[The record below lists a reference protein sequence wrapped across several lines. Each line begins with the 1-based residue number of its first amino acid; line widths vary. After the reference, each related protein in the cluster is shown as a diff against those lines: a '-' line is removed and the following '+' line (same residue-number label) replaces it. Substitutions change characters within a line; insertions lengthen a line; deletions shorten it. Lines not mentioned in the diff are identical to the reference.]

1 MIRRNKKTRKYH
13 SPQAAFTSLMLESN
27 FCESLVRFDVT
38 EFEVVDLD
46 NESNDDLI
54 LEF

>member
-13 SPQAAFTSLMLESN
+13 SPQAVETSLMLESN
-27 FCESLVRFDVT
+27 FCESLVRFQT
-38 EFEVVDLD
+38 YEFEVDDLD
-46 NESNDDLI
+46 NESDDELI

>member
-13 SPQAAFTSLMLESN
+13 SPQAVETGLMLESN

-38 EFEVVDLD
+38 QFEVDDLD
-46 NESNDDLI
+46 NESDDELI

>member
-1 MIRRNKKTRKYH
+1 MIRRNKKKRKYH

-27 FCESLVRFDVT
+27 FCESLVRFQT
-38 EFEVVDLD
+38 YEFEVDDLE
-46 NESNDDLI
+46 NESDDELS